1 MIKKTFEMVFGTASE
16 RTLKKYRPM
25 LEKIN
30 ALEPEIKALA
40 DSDFP
45 ARTETLKAR
54 VAELFAAI
62 PIPFDDEDRREQRKE
77 AEIDAFNAV
86 LPEAFALCREAARRA
101 IGLRHF
107 DVQML
112 GGMTLH
118 NGAISEMRTGEGKT
132 LVATAP
138 AYLNALAGRG
148 VHVVT
153 VNDYLAKR
161 DSEWMGPVYKFL
173 GLTVGCIQ
181 HDIPNSERQAAYRCD
196 ITYVTNNEIGFDYL
210 RDNMVVRKDDRVLRP
225 LYYAIIDEVDSILV
239 DEARTPLIISGAAEK
254 STERYAI
261 VNRLIPHLKVRLITE
276 EDEIQAKYDGTD
288 LQKGWDAI
296 VDEKNHTAV
305 LTEEGVQKCEALLG
319 LKNLYDDLEGEW
331 VHHITQALRA
341 HHLYKRDVEY
351 VIKDGECI
359 IVDEFTG
366 RLMPGRRWSD
376 GLHQAVEA
384 KENLPP
390 KEENQTL
397 ATITFQNFFKIYKK
411 RSGMTGTAMTE
422 EDEFLEIYNM
432 EVREIPTNRTSAR
445 VDLPDQVYKS
455 EREKFNAIVEQIKE
469 LWKKGRPVLVGTRSI
484 EKSEKLAAM
493 LRGIGIPHQVLN
505 AKYHEMEA
513 QIIAQAGRK
522 GAVTI
527 ATNMAGRGTDILL
540 GGNPQDAA
548 EYEVVKSLGGLH
560 VLGTERHESRRI
572 DNQLRGRCAR
582 QGDPGSTQF
591 FLALDDELMRL
602 FGSDRIAP
610 LMEKLGM
617 QEGEVIESALV
628 SYQIENAQ
636 RRVETHNFDIRKQ
649 LLDYDNVMNKQR
661 EVVYALRDRV
671 LFGASVTAQILA
683 MIKEDV
689 ETEVDA
695 AAAGKGDARE
705 WDHAT
710 LSAYL
715 ERTFGLEWTP
725 NDSELRGLT
734 TASLKERLIAA
745 ALELYERRK
754 EEFAG
759 YDFKEVEKMI
769 LLQMIDKAWKGHLY
783 DLDHLKKAIFLRA
796 YGQKDPKIEYQK
808 ESFAML
814 DAMIERV
821 REQTVEYV
829 FRVEAPKAPPPPP
842 MLETPPAG
850 EPMPDGMVDDPGT
863 GLPSPPPHA
872 PKPAAPG
879 RSILSGGAPAGGN
892 GVHDIQKIGR
902 NDPCFCGSGKKYKK
916 CHGAGSPA

>member
-1 MIKKTFEMVFGTASE
+1 MIKKAFDAVFGTASE
-16 RTLKKYRPM
+16 RTLKRYRPM
-25 LEKIN
+25 LEKISE
-30 ALEPEIKALA
+30 LDEQIKALA
-40 DSDFP
+40 DADFP
-45 ARTETLKAR
+45 VRTAALKVR
-54 VAELFAAI
+54 VAELFATI
-62 PIPFDDEDRREQRKE
+62 DVPEGDEDVREPRKQ
-77 AEIDAFNAV
+77 AEIEALDVV

-107 DVQML
+107 DVQLL
-112 GGMTLH
+112 GGMVLH
-118 NGAISEMRTGEGKT
+118 NGAIAEMRTGEGKT

-138 AYLNALAGRG
+138 AYLNALVGRG
-148 VHVVT
+148 VHIVT

-161 DSEWMGPVYKFL
+161 DSEWMGPVFRFL
-173 GLTVGCIQ
+173 GLTVGCVQ
-181 HDIPNSERQAAYRCD
+181 HDVSNHVRQAAYLND

-210 RDNMVVRKDDRVLRP
+210 RDNMVVRKEERVLRP

-276 EDEIQAKYDGTD
+276 EDEIQAKYAGTD

-296 VDEKNHTAV
+296 VDEKNHTAI
-305 LTEEGVQKCEALLG
+305 LTEDGVQKCEGLLG

-331 VHHITQALRA
+331 VHHVTQALRA
-341 HHLYKRDVEY
+341 YHLYKRDVEY
-351 VIKDGECI
+351 VVKDGEVI

-384 KENLPP
+384 KENLAPR
-390 KEENQTL
+390 EENQTL
-397 ATITFQNFFKIYKK
+397 ATITFQNFFKIYRK

-422 EDEFLEIYNM
+422 EDEFLEIYKM
-432 EVREIPTNRTSAR
+432 EVREIPTNRASAR
-445 VDLPDQVYKS
+445 LDGPDQVYKS
-455 EREKFNAIVEQIKE
+455 EREKFNAIVEAIKE
-469 LWKKGRPVLVGTRSI
+469 LWKQGRPVLVGTRSI

-493 LRGIGIPHQVLN
+493 LRGVGIPHQVLN

-513 QIIAQAGRK
+513 SIIAQAGRK

-540 GGNPQDAA
+540 GGNPQDLA
-548 EYEVVKSLGGLH
+548 EYEVVKNLGGLH

-591 FLALDDELMRL
+591 YLALDDELMRL

-610 LMEKLGM
+610 LMERLGM
-617 QEGEVIESALV
+617 QEGEVIESGLV

-661 EVVYALRDRV
+661 EVIYTLRDNV
-671 LFGASVTAQILA
+671 LFGETVSPQIHK
-683 MIKEDV
+683 MIEEDV
-689 ETEVDA
+689 QAEVDA
-695 AAAGKGDARE
+695 ISAGHDDARD
-705 WDHAT
+705 WDVAT
-710 LSAYL
+710 LAAYL
-715 ERTFGLEWTP
+715 ERTFGLEWKPTE
-725 NDSELRGLT
+725 NDLHGLT
-734 TASLKERLIAA
+734 TETLKDQLTRA
-745 ALELYERRK
+745 ALEIYGRRPD
-754 EEFAG
+754 EFSG
-759 YDFKEVEKMI
+759 YDFREVEKMI
-769 LLQMIDKAWKGHLY
+769 LLQMIDKSWKGHLY

-814 DAMIERV
+814 DAMIERI

-829 FRVEAPKAPPPPP
+829 LKVEAPKAPPPPQIP
-842 MLETPPAG
+842 ETPAAG
-850 EPMPDGMVDDPGT
+850 EAADDIIDELRSE
-863 GLPSPPPHA
+863 LPSPSS
-872 PKPAAPG
+872 PKSFASG
-879 RSILSGGAPAGGN
+879 RGVLAGAGALGLPD
-892 GVHDIQKIGR
+892 VQKIGR
-902 NDPCFCGSGKKYKK
+902 NDPCFCRSGKKYKK
-916 CHGAGSPA
+916 CHGAGAG

>member
-1 MIKKTFEMVFGTASE
+1 MIKKTFELIFGTASE
-16 RTLKKYRPM
+16 RTLKRYQPM
-25 LEKIN
+25 LDRIN
-30 ALEPEIKALA
+30 ALDEEIKALA
-40 DSDFP
+40 DADFP
-45 ARTETLKAR
+45 KRTAELKAL
-54 VAELFAAI
+54 VAERFATIDI
-62 PIPFDDEDRREQRKE
+62 PTDDDEFREKRKE
-77 AEIDAFNAV
+77 AEIAALDEF
-86 LPEAFALCREAARRA
+86 LPEAFALCREAGRRA

-107 DVQML
+107 DVQLL
-112 GGMTLH
+112 GGMVLH
-118 NGAISEMRTGEGKT
+118 NGSIAEMRTGEGKT

-138 AYLNALAGRG
+138 AYLNALVGKG

-161 DSEWMGPVYKFL
+161 DSEWMGPVFRFL
-173 GLTVGCIQ
+173 GLTVGVVQ
-181 HDIPNSERQAAYRCD
+181 HDVSNVERQAGYQCD

-210 RDNMVVRKDDRVLRP
+210 RDNMVVRKEDRVLRP

-261 VNRLIPHLKVRLITE
+261 VNRLVPHLKVRLITE
-276 EDEIQAKYDGTD
+276 EEEIQAKYTETD

-296 VDEKNHTAV
+296 VDEKNHTAI
-305 LTEEGVQKCEALLG
+305 LTEEGIQKCEALLG
-319 LKNLYDDLEGEW
+319 IKNLYDDLEGEW
-331 VHHITQALRA
+331 VHHVTQALRA
-341 HHLYKRDVEY
+341 HYLYKRDVEY
-351 VIKDGECI
+351 VLKDGECI

-397 ATITFQNFFKIYKK
+397 ATITFQNFFKIYRK

-432 EVREIPTNRTSAR
+432 EVREIPTNRTIAR
-445 VDLPDQVYKS
+445 TDLPDQVYKS

-469 LWKKGRPVLVGTRSI
+469 LWKGGRPVLVGTRSI

-493 LRGIGIPHQVLN
+493 LRGVGIPHRVLN

-513 QIIAQAGRK
+513 SIIAQAGGK
-522 GAVTI
+522 ASVTI

-540 GGNPQDAA
+540 GGNPQDLAQ
-548 EYEVVKSLGGLH
+548 YEEIKKLGGLH

-617 QEGEVIESALV
+617 QEGEVIESGLV

-661 EVVYALRDRV
+661 EVIYSLRDNI
-671 LFGASVTAQILA
+671 LFGASVSRQIRA
-683 MIKEDV
+683 MIAEDIAA
-689 ETEVDA
+689 EVDA
-695 AAAGKGDARE
+695 AAAEHDDARD
-705 WDHAT
+705 WDVAT
-710 LSAYL
+710 LAAYL
-715 ERTFGLEWTP
+715 ERTFGLEWAPSQDDLKGLSTEALKK
-725 NDSELRGLT
+725 ELT
-734 TASLKERLIAA
+734 KA
-745 ALELYERRK
+745 ALEIYARRPA
-754 EEFAG
+754 EFSG
-759 YDFKEVEKMI
+759 YDFNEVEKMI
-769 LLQMIDKAWKGHLY
+769 LLQMIDKSWKGHLY
-783 DLDHLKKAIFLRA
+783 DLDHLKKAIFLRS

-808 ESFAML
+808 ESFQML

-829 FRVEAPKAPPPPP
+829 FKVEAPKAPPPPSIP
-842 MLETPPAG
+842 ETPPSG
-850 EPMPDGMVDDPGT
+850 DPPPDGMTDDPGT
-863 GLPSPPPHA
+863 GLPPPPP
-872 PKPAAPG
+872 PKKSIAPG
-879 RSILSGGAPAGGN
+879 RGVLSGAGGN
-892 GVHDIQKIGR
+892 GLPDIQKIGR
-902 NDPCFCGSGKKYKK
+902 NDPCFCGSGKKFKK
-916 CHGAGSPA
+916 CHGVGAL

>member
-1 MIKKTFEMVFGTASE
+1 MIKKTFDMLFGTASE
-16 RTLKKYRPM
+16 RTLKRYRPM
-25 LEKIN
+25 LDKIN
-30 ALEPEIKALA
+30 ALEPEIKALK
-40 DSDFP
+40 DGDFP
-45 ARTETLKAR
+45 VRTEELKRR
-54 VAELFAAI
+54 VAELFASIVIAS
-62 PIPFDDEDRREQRKE
+62 DDEDHREPRKV
-77 AEIDAFNAV
+77 AEIEALNEV

-107 DVQML
+107 DVQLL

-118 NGAISEMRTGEGKT
+118 NGAIAEMRTGEGKT

-138 AYLNALAGRG
+138 AYLNALVGKG

-161 DSEWMGPVYKFL
+161 DSDWMGPVYQFL

-181 HDIPNSERQAAYRCD
+181 HDVSNAERLEAYGLD
-196 ITYVTNNEIGFDYL
+196 VTYVTNNEIGFDYL

-261 VNRLIPHLKVRLITE
+261 VNRVVPHLKVRLITE

-305 LTEEGVQKCEALLG
+305 LTDEGVQKSESLLG

-351 VIKDGECI
+351 VVKDGECV

-384 KENLPP
+384 KENLAPR
-390 KEENQTL
+390 EENQTL

-432 EVREIPTNRTSAR
+432 EVREIPTNRNSAR
-445 VDLPDQVYKS
+445 IDLPDQVYKS
-455 EREKFNAIVEQIKE
+455 EREKFAAIVEQIKE
-469 LWKKGRPVLVGTRSI
+469 FWKQGRPVLVGTRSI

-540 GGNPQDAA
+540 GGNPQDLA

-610 LMEKLGM
+610 LMERLGM
-617 QEGEVIESALV
+617 QEGEVIESGLV

-661 EVVYALRDRV
+661 EVIYALRDRV
-671 LFGASVTAQILA
+671 LFGNSVSVQIQA

-689 ETEVDA
+689 AAEVDA
-695 AAAGKGDARE
+695 AADGKDDPRQ
-705 WDHAT
+705 WDIPLLA
-710 LSAYL
+710 AYL
-715 ERTFGLEWTP
+715 ERTYGLLWTP
-725 NDSELRGLT
+725 NDEELRGLD
-734 TASLKERLIAA
+734 ASSLKERFTKAA
-745 ALELYERRK
+745 MELYERRK
-754 EEFAG
+754 EEFSG
-759 YDFKEVEKMI
+759 YDFNEVEKMI
-769 LLQMIDKAWKGHLY
+769 LLQMIDKSWKGHLY

-829 FRVEAPKAPPPPP
+829 FKVEAPKAPAPPPIP
-842 MLETPPAG
+842 DTPAAG
-850 EPMPDGMVDDPGT
+850 GPMPDGMVDDPGA
-863 GLPSPPPHA
+863 GLPTPPASRA
-872 PKPAAPG
+872 PAPG
-879 RSILSGGAPAGGN
+879 RSILSGGN
-892 GVHDIQKIGR
+892 GVPDIQKIGR

-916 CHGAGSPA
+916 CHGAGALA